1 MSLFRIIVS
10 TKNYYYRTTLIQLLS
25 LLCIS
30 FTVGTLVII
39 KAGISQIENKD
50 KIKGLV
56 LSPTQ
61 VKNTL

>member
-1 MSLFRIIVS
+1 MSVFRIIVS
-10 TKNYYYRTTLIQLLS
+10 TKNHCYRTTLIQLLS